1 MFKIWKILFAS
12 HKKIAPKNRLVLA
25 NSGSNISH
33 KTKGAMRIHF
43 ALLLYFLSV
52 PFQNLH
58 DLTVVPQ

>member
-12 HKKIAPKNRLVLA
+12 HKKKSLQKTGYCWQTVVVL
-25 NSGSNISH
+25 SH